1 MALASALG
9 VTVTSDAYNTANTA
23 PTMIFTLVAGGA
35 LSAAVVP
42 TLVRAGDRRAEVA
55 SVLLGASIVVGAV
68 VSVLVALLAP
78 QLTRVLTA
86 GAQDRVGYSEYVA
99 LGSSWLRM
107 FAPQV
112 SLYALSVLAVAIM
125 TARRRLAL
133 GATAPVAT
141 NLLTIGAALAYM
153 AATRG
158 RLVAPG
164 AVPHDARLLLGWGT
178 TAAVAAMTSI
188 QLIGAMRVEPGIRV
202 RLQLRHPAVRA
213 LARLGGWVVL
223 YVLVNQV
230 GLAVV
235 TALANSVRGGITA
248 YQWGFIVMQ
257 LPYAVIAVSVL
268 SAALPSIAEGND
280 VGALASAI
288 AAPVRS
294 TLTWMLPATVGLF
307 GLAEPVSTI
316 VVGAEGAGLVGAAVR
331 GFAVSLVPFSL
342 FQLLTRTCY
351 ALGNSRTPA
360 FVNVAVNVANVG
372 AAWVVVAVASTST
385 QRVTGLA
392 LSHALSYVI
401 GCGVLGGLMARR
413 RLLQIRALTQGT
425 MRRAAATASMALVLV
440 ASSGWT
446 ASLQSRGAALG
457 GVAVVALVGLA
468 VFGAACR
475 LLGVA
480 IVLGTAAADT
490 PAGGPQSLS
499 RRRGPGASGS
509 SLVDG
514 RG

>member
-1 MALASALG
+1 MAAGTALSRLTGLVRTMVLASALG

-23 PTMIFTLVAGGA
+23 PTMLFMLVAGGA

-55 SVLLGASIVVGAV
+55 SVLLGASILLGAV

-78 QLTRVLTA
+78 QLTRILTA
-86 GAQDRVGYSEYVA
+86 GAHGRVGYSEYVA
-99 LGSSWLRM
+99 LASSWLRM

-164 AVPHDARLLLGWGT
+164 AVPDGARLLLGWGT

-188 QLIGAMRVEPGIRV
+188 QVIGAMRVERGMRV
-202 RLQLRHPAVRA
+202 RLQLRHPAVLA
-213 LARLGGWVVL
+213 LVRLGGWVVL

-235 TALANSVRGGITA
+235 TALANSVPGGITA
-248 YQWGFIVMQ
+248 YQWGFMVMQ

-268 SAALPSIAEGND
+268 SAALPSIAEQD
-280 VGALASAI
+280 DLGARAAAI

-294 TLTWMLPATVGLF
+294 TLTWMLPAAVGLF
-307 GLAEPVSTI
+307 ALAEPVSTI
-316 VVGAEGAGLVGAAVR
+316 VVGVEGAGLVGAAVR

-351 ALGNSRTPA
+351 ALSDSRTPA
-360 FVNVAVNVANVG
+360 FVNVAVNLANIG

-401 GCGVLGGLMARR
+401 GCGVLGGLQARR
-413 RLLQIRALTQGT
+413 RVFQVRELTRGVPQL
-425 MRRAAATASMALVLV
+425 AAATAPVALVLA

-457 GVAVVALVGLA
+457 GVAVVALVGVA
-468 VFGAACR
+468 VFGAASR
-475 LLGVA
+475 LLGIP
-480 IVLGTAAADT
+480 IVLSTPAADT
-490 PAGGPQSLS
+490 PAGAPHSL
-499 RRRGPGASGS
+499 A
-509 SLVDG
+509 
-514 RG
+514 